1 VNWSTANESRSALE
15 PSAEDSRVRPSTIG
29 TILIGYPSMVTSNW
43 KSTAYTRFRCI
54 RDYGRWCGGAAV
66 AIVPAALW
74 HSKPFVRAKGIAFS
88 RD

>member
-1 VNWSTANESRSALE
+1 
-15 PSAEDSRVRPSTIG
+15 
-29 TILIGYPSMVTSNW
+29 MVTSNW